1 MSLNQDV
8 SLSLRNRWP
17 SEKRVQCE
25 RRFSACA
32 CCKTGTSVSASFH
45 CRTIRDARHRF
56 LLRLLNAG
64 GFQHIARGSMKSR
77 FLLACLLVACLSL
90 NSATAQHVPLG
101 PLNVEQSKLA
111 CALAGATRLESAA
124 SCVTGRRSNQLNHAP
139 HLDGLRLY
147 GLPIPPDSL
156 LCPPHS
162 FPPLAPWRD
171 RATF

>member
-1 MSLNQDV
+1 MSV
-8 SLSLRNRWP
+8 GS
-17 SEKRVQCE
+17 
-25 RRFSACA
+25 RRALA
-32 CCKTGTSVSASFH
+32 ARQEH
-45 CRTIRDARHRF
+45 RYRHRSTVRQF
-56 LLRLLNAG
+56 ATPAPLLLRLLIAG